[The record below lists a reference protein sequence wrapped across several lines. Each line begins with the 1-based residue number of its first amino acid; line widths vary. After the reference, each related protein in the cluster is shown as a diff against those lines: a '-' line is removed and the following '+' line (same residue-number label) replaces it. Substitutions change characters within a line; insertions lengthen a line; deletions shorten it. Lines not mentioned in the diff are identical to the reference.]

1 MLGRIALFELR
12 YQLRRPIALISFIV
26 FAALAVGLQSVIAL
40 AGGALFVNAPSV
52 IAQQLGIFSIVA
64 MFLSLAVLADV
75 ALRDAATRMDPIMR
89 SMPVR
94 AGWYFGARFV
104 GAYAVACLGFLG
116 VVLGNSLAAVMPW
129 IPASAVGPFRPAA
142 YIVALAVIAL
152 PNFLV
157 TGALFFSIAMFT
169 RSLLATY
176 LAALAFFIAYIGAQ
190 MLVAS
195 PDHRVLAALLDPF
208 GVVALRSDIAYWT
221 LLERNTWSIPLSGLL
236 LWNRLVWIGIGLAL
250 LALSLTLFSARDR
263 RPRSADVELAK
274 AASSPIMRERPAL
287 AAGGAG
293 AWDQFLVRTR
303 YETGTILRSW
313 TFFVLL
319 ALSVLASIGALLVR
333 NYFVAMPSMPVTY
346 VVVDIVAVAFAFVA
360 LLVPI
365 AYGGE
370 LLWRERAVKIAE
382 IIDATPTPT
391 AVFFLAK
398 LVAVAL
404 VLLLL
409 LVVIMAAGIAF
420 QLANGITDIDFGF
433 YLVKMLLMAG
443 LPALMFA
450 VLAMLIQTVVN
461 QKFIGLL
468 IALAVVL
475 AAAFAPGIGID
486 SYLLRLF
493 ELPEVPLSDLN
504 RYGHYL
510 ARALWFAAYWTCV
523 TVLVGVATY
532 LIWLRGTGSLWT
544 RVKRAHLA
552 ITPAVA
558 SVAGVALA
566 GTAASAGYIY
576 WNTRILNEYAGTSA
590 RERLQV
596 AYEAAYRNSEA
607 LPQPRIT
614 EIDMEIDLYPDRRA
628 FRSRGRYTLV
638 NRADVPIE
646 TVLVMFGMDR
656 IDQVE
661 LQGADVAAR
670 QPRFNLVEFRAR
682 TPIAPGQ
689 TRTLTFTTSDTRRGF
704 EEGSD
709 GSPVLYNGTFAHSP
723 YLAPSIGVQ
732 REHYLQSDARR
743 RAYGL
748 EPLPGMA
755 ARDDKAQ
762 RRRNFINADAD
773 FIRFSATVSTSADQI
788 ALAPGNLE
796 REWSEGGRKFFRYS
810 TDRPILN
817 FWSVVSGR
825 YVVARDQW
833 NGVELAV
840 HHHPKHGRNVPRM
853 LDAMK
858 QALTYYT
865 TQFGPYPHRQLRI
878 AEFPRYAAPLV
889 AAQSFPA
896 MIPYSEDG
904 GFIADLAAPGSVDYV
919 WHITAHEVG
928 HQWWPHQ
935 VAGAAV
941 EGAQFLSESL
951 SEYSA
956 LMVAEHRYGA
966 HRMRQ
971 YLKYELDTYLRQ
983 RGEFEERA
991 AARPRRHGPD
1001 IRPLPEGRAR
1011 ALCPQGRGR
1020 RNGREPRARA
1030 LPARTRLQDGPL
1042 SDLARVSAAVAR
1054 RGGARAR
1061 PAHHRPVREDH
1072 ALGPARRRRGGGCG
1086 R

>member
-152 PNFLV
+152 PNLLV

-409 LVVIMAAGIAF
+409 LVVDHGRWHRVPAGERHHRHRFRLLSGQDAAHGRAAGADVRRAGHADPDRSEPEVHRPADRAGGGARGGLRARHRHR
-420 QLANGITDIDFGF
+420 QLSAQAVRAARSSAVRPQPLRPLPRPRALVRRLLDLRDRAGRRGHLSHLAARHRLALDPRQARPSGDYARRRLGGRRGARRHRRVRRL
-433 YLVKMLLMAG
+433 YLLEHPHPQRICRNLRPRAAPGRLRGGVPQLRGAAAAAHHRDRHGDRSISRPAG
-443 LPALMFA
+443 LP
-450 VLAMLIQTVVN
+450 
-461 QKFIGLL
+461 
-468 IALAVVL
+468 
-475 AAAFAPGIGID
+475 
-486 SYLLRLF
+486 
-493 ELPEVPLSDLN
+493 
-504 RYGHYL
+504 L
-510 ARALWFAAYWTCV
+510 ARPL
-523 TVLVGVATY
+523 
-532 LIWLRGTGSLWT
+532 
-544 RVKRAHLA
+544 H
-552 ITPAVA
+552 
-558 SVAGVALA
+558 
-566 GTAASAGYIY
+566 
-576 WNTRILNEYAGTSA
+576 
-590 RERLQV
+590 
-596 AYEAAYRNSEA
+596 
-607 LPQPRIT
+607 
-614 EIDMEIDLYPDRRA
+614 
-628 FRSRGRYTLV
+628 
-638 NRADVPIE
+638 
-646 TVLVMFGMDR
+646 
-656 IDQVE
+656 
-661 LQGADVAAR
+661 AR
-670 QPRFNLVEFRAR
+670 QPR
-682 TPIAPGQ
+682 
-689 TRTLTFTTSDTRRGF
+689 
-704 EEGSD
+704 
-709 GSPVLYNGTFAHSP
+709 
-723 YLAPSIGVQ
+723 
-732 REHYLQSDARR
+732 R
-743 RAYGL
+743 RADRNR
-748 EPLPGMA
+748 PGDVRHGQDRPGRA
-755 ARDDKAQ
+755 A
-762 RRRNFINADAD
+762 
-773 FIRFSATVSTSADQI
+773 
-788 ALAPGNLE
+788 
-796 REWSEGGRKFFRYS
+796 GGRC
-810 TDRPILN
+810 
-817 FWSVVSGR
+817 G
-825 YVVARDQW
+825 
-833 NGVELAV
+833 
-840 HHHPKHGRNVPRM
+840 
-853 LDAMK
+853 
-858 QALTYYT
+858 
-865 TQFGPYPHRQLRI
+865 
-878 AEFPRYAAPLV
+878 
-889 AAQSFPA
+889 
-896 MIPYSEDG
+896 
-904 GFIADLAAPGSVDYV
+904 
-919 WHITAHEVG
+919 
-928 HQWWPHQ
+928 
-935 VAGAAV
+935 
-941 EGAQFLSESL
+941 
-951 SEYSA
+951 
-956 LMVAEHRYGA
+956 
-966 HRMRQ
+966 
-971 YLKYELDTYLRQ
+971 
-983 RGEFEERA
+983 RA
-991 AARPRRHGPD
+991 AASLQPCRVPRAHAD
-1001 IRPLPEGRAR
+1001 RAR
-1011 ALCPQGRGR
+1011 RDPHADLHHLRHQARLRGR
-1020 RNGREPRARA
+1020 QRRQPRSSTTAHS
-1030 LPARTRLQDGPL
+1030 RTAPI
-1042 SDLARVSAAVAR
+1042 
-1054 RGGARAR
+1054 
-1061 PAHHRPVREDH
+1061 
-1072 ALGPARRRRGGGCG
+1072 
-1086 R
+1086 